1 MMGISKLRSELG
13 GGVDGQEIMQK
24 CPKEVKTSNIW
35 QRDLNIRF
43 GSSKIGSNSVILR
56 TK

>member
-1 MMGISKLRSELG
+1 MMGKLRIELG

-43 GSSKIGSNSVILR
+43 GSSKIESNSVILS